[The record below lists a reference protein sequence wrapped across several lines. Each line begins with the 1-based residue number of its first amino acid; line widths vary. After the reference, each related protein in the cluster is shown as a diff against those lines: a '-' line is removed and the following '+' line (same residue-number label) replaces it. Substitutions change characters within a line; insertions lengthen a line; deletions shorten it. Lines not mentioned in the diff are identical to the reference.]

1 MNLNQLKMLISTI
14 LVNLPRDS
22 RLVRRAWSLK
32 QLRAQHI
39 SPITYVVCLEE
50 AKKNDSSL
58 ISLDCNLI

>member
-39 SPITYVVCLEE
+39 SRITYVVCFRRSEE
-50 AKKNDSSL
+50 K
-58 ISLDCNLI
+58 